1 MNKVAIYADKNF
13 NDEVTLFSPVECV
26 VTLPSRVT
34 KAPVEGGAMSFDNK
48 VRDPIIAK
56 IIGKINL
63 LTEGADRAVR
73 KIWDMYRNRDFSFYS
88 VSTKDA
94 MLSNVILQNAI
105 DRTNDKEFD
114 IATYEL
120 EFVEAMIIQGSSKKA
135 LDPSNDEPIVQG
147 YKAAML
153 IGGGA

>member
-13 NDEVTLFSPVECV
+13 NDEIVLFSPVECIF
-26 VTLPSRVT
+26 TLPSRVI

-48 VRDPIIAK
+48 VRDPITIK
-56 IIGKINL
+56 IIGEINL
-63 LTEGADRAVR
+63 ALEGAEEAVR
-73 KIWDMYRNRDFSFYS
+73 KIWEMYHNREFSFYS

-105 DRTNDKEFD
+105 DRTSDKKFD

-135 LDPSNDEPIVQG
+135 LDPANDESVVQG
-147 YKAAML
+147 YKAVML